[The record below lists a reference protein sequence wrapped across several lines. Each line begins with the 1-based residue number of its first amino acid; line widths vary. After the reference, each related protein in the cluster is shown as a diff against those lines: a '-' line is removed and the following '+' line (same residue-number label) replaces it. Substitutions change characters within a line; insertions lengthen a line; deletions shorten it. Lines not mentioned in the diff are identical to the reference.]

1 MLTYAKHFLLKH
13 PLFICHALLLAT
25 ALCLLLSG
33 CQEAKSSPPV
43 HPVVKAMRISLEMG
57 ADNRSYPGVIVA
69 RHETQESFRVGGRIE
84 KRSVDVGDDVRE
96 GQVLATLDEKDLRL
110 SMESAQAERDAAVS
124 NKDQA
129 LTEERRYATLLS
141 KNVVSQ
147 SEYDLKHLSAE
158 EARARLEKADR
169 SLKLAT
175 SQLGYARLVSSN
187 DGVVTKVSAEAGQVV
202 SQGQSVVAVARK
214 GALEVLV
221 DIPERSIRDIK
232 ETKAEASV
240 WSNRDIRFRARLRE
254 ISPAAD
260 PATRTYAVRYSL
272 PDADASVRLGM
283 TATLHLSEQDS
294 AQTARIPASAMFN
307 QGKGPVLWKVAPQS
321 GQLTF
326 LPVTVDRY
334 SERDAFVH
342 GQLADG
348 DTIVIS
354 GVQKLDE
361 GTAVRLADAPQEGGQ

>member
-1 MLTYAKHFLLKH
+1 MF
-13 PLFICHALLLAT
+13 FCQALLLAT
-25 ALCLLLSG
+25 ALGLLLSG
-33 CQEAKSSPPV
+33 CQEAKSSSPI
-43 HPVVKAMRISLEMG
+43 HPVVKAMRISLDTGE
-57 ADNRSYPGVIVA
+57 DNRSYPGVIVA

-84 KRSVDVGDDVRE
+84 KRAVDVGDHVRE
-96 GQVLATLDEKDLRL
+96 GQILATLDEKDLRL
-110 SMESAQAERDAAVS
+110 SMESAQAERNAAVS

-129 LTEERRYATLLS
+129 ITEEQRYATLLS

-202 SQGQSVVAVARK
+202 SQGQSVVTVARK

-221 DIPERSIRDIK
+221 DIPERNIQDIK
-232 ETKAEASV
+232 ATKAEASL
-240 WSNRDIRFRARLRE
+240 WSNRDICFQVRLRE
-254 ISPAAD
+254 IAPSAD

-272 PDADASVRLGM
+272 PNADSSVRLGM
-283 TATLHLSEQDS
+283 TATLHLSEQ
-294 AQTARIPASAMFN
+294 ARAHTARIPASAMFN
-307 QGKGPVLWKVAPQS
+307 QGKGPGLWKVDPKS

-348 DTIVIS
+348 DIIVTS

-361 GTAVRLADAPQEGGQ
+361 GTAVRLADAPREDAQ

>member
-1 MLTYAKHFLLKH
+1 MLIHAKNFH
-13 PLFICHALLLAT
+13 PEHPRLFSHVLLLSI

-33 CQEAKSSPPV
+33 CQEAKSSPPI
-43 HPVVKAMRISLEMG
+43 HPMVKTMRISLDMG
-57 ADNRSYPGVIVA
+57 ADNHSYPGVIVA

-84 KRSVDVGDDVRE
+84 KRSVDVGDHVRE
-96 GQVLATLDEKDLRL
+96 GQILATLDEKDLRL
-110 SMESAQAERDAAVS
+110 SMESAQAERSAAVS

-129 LTEERRYATLLS
+129 IAEERRYVTLLS

-175 SQLGYARLVSSN
+175 SQLGYAQLVSSN

-202 SQGQSVVAVARK
+202 PQGQSVVTVVRK

-221 DIPERSIRDIK
+221 DIPERNIQDIK
-232 ETKAEASV
+232 EKPAETSL
-240 WSNRDIRFRARLRE
+240 WSNSDVRYRATLRE
-254 ISPAAD
+254 ISPSAD

-272 PDADASVRLGM
+272 PDADSSARLGM
-283 TATLHLSEQDS
+283 TATLHLSERAS
-294 AQTARIPASAMFN
+294 IQTARIPASAMFN
-307 QGKGPVLWKVAPQS
+307 QGKGPGIWRVDPQS
-321 GQLTF
+321 GVLKF
-326 LPVTVDRY
+326 RSVTVDRY

-342 GQLADG
+342 GQLANG
-348 DTIVIS
+348 DIIVTS

-361 GTAVRLADAPQEGGQ
+361 GMRVRLADAPQGDVR